1 MNKSQLIRELVLITG
16 AKTLCVENVLQGM
29 NVLAREELGRGS
41 SFRLPGLVTLTPHL
55 RRESP
60 PRRKNVAGVMRDVPS
75 KPRRFQ
81 VKAKASNAITYL
93 PVPAPDEVLDE
104 ERILGPEAHAEDRL
118 HAEVVA
124 ALERSGQRQRQE
136 QLSKRQRAEETVP
149 VSSDAST
156 SD

>member
-1 MNKSQLIRELVLITG
+1 MPLGPMNKSQLIRELVLITG

-29 NVLAREELGRGS
+29 NHLAREELGRGS
-41 SFRLPGLVTLTPHL
+41 SFTLPGLVTLTPHL

-81 VKAKASNAITYL
+81 VKAKASKAITYL
-93 PVPAPDEVLDE
+93 P
-104 ERILGPEAHAEDRL
+104 
-118 HAEVVA
+118 
-124 ALERSGQRQRQE
+124 
-136 QLSKRQRAEETVP
+136 VP

>member
-1 MNKSQLIRELVLITG
+1 MPLGPMNKSQLIRELVLITG
-16 AKTLCVENVLQGM
+16 AKTLCVENLLQGM
-29 NVLAREELGRGS
+29 NHLAREELGRGS
-41 SFRLPGLVTLTPHL
+41 SFTLPGLVTLTPHL

-81 VKAKASNAITYL
+81 VKAKASKAIAYL
-93 PVPAPDEVLDE
+93 PA
-104 ERILGPEAHAEDRL
+104 
-118 HAEVVA
+118 
-124 ALERSGQRQRQE
+124 
-136 QLSKRQRAEETVP
+136 P

>member
-1 MNKSQLIRELVLITG
+1 MASLR
-16 AKTLCVENVLQGM
+16 VENDVARLERLVDPLKMISVEKFDTQTEFKAEGPGAPGGFPETLH
-29 NVLAREELGRGS
+29 LA
-41 SFRLPGLVTLTPHL
+41 
-55 RRESP
+55 
-60 PRRKNVAGVMRDVPS
+60 
-75 KPRRFQ
+75 
-81 VKAKASNAITYL
+81 
-93 PVPAPDEVLDE
+93 APDEVFDE

>member
-29 NVLAREELGRGS
+29 NQLAREELGRGS
-41 SFRLPGLVTLTPHL
+41 SFTLPGLVTLTPHL

-93 PVPAPDEVLDE
+93 PVP
-104 ERILGPEAHAEDRL
+104 
-118 HAEVVA
+118 
-124 ALERSGQRQRQE
+124 
-136 QLSKRQRAEETVP
+136 

>member
-41 SFRLPGLVTLTPHL
+41 SFTLPGLVTLTPHL
-55 RRESP
+55 RRDST
-60 PRRKNVAGVMRDVPS
+60 PRRKNGAGVMRPS

-81 VKAKASNAITYL
+81 VKAKASNAIKYL

-104 ERILGPEAHAEDRL
+104 EWILGPEAHAEDRL

-124 ALERSGQRQRQE
+124 ALERSGQQRQE
-136 QLSKRQRAEETVP
+136 QQSKRQRAEETVP

>member
-55 RRESP
+55 RLKSP

-93 PVPAPDEVLDE
+93 PVP
-104 ERILGPEAHAEDRL
+104 
-118 HAEVVA
+118 
-124 ALERSGQRQRQE
+124 
-136 QLSKRQRAEETVP
+136 